1 MSKKIKISIDLELY
15 KEDFVYFYQILQGSR
30 LSTRIYRKK
39 TGELLYNIYGDIINQ
54 LERKVLNSPED
65 IKEIAQ
71 FKSGMLAKAKMLSQN
86 DMEEVYDNI
95 IDKLSEQKSPGQ

>member
-15 KEDFVYFYQILQGSR
+15 KEDFVHFYQVMQGSR

-39 TGELLYNIYGDIINQ
+39 SGQLLDYIYGEIIDQ

-71 FKSGMLAKAKMLSQN
+71 FKSGILAKAKMLSQN